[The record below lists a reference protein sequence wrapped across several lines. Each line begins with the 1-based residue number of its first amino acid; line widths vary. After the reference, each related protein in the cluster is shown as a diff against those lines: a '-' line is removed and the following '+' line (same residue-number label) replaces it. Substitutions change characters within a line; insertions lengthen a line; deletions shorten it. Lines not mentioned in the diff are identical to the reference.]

1 MSAVPHDPG
10 AAAARP
16 GLPGEQPLDP
26 AQIPEAYWRA
36 FSVAAF
42 AMNRFIVDHMIRA
55 ARLFDDDLE
64 AMVIFGVLA
73 HLNVAHL
80 MPPGTRPSQALN
92 AQGRMPGVQARLRPV
107 RLRDLCQITG
117 RPRETIRR
125 KLERLEAQGRV
136 LRSAEGYV
144 CNAQSVDEAMRAL
157 SADGV
162 RRYMVAAQ
170 QIGAALRDAERALK
184 ADAQGA
190 AGRAT

>member
-1 MSAVPHDPG
+1 MSVATRHTPPDLG
-10 AAAARP
+10 QP
-16 GLPGEQPLDP
+16 GLPGEPPLDR

-36 FSVAAF
+36 FSLAAF
-42 AMNRFIVDHMIRA
+42 VMNRFIVDHMLRA
-55 ARLFDDDLE
+55 ARLFDNDVE
-64 AMVIFGVLA
+64 AMILFGVLA

-92 AQGRMPGVQARLRPV
+92 ADGRLPDAQSKLRPL

-125 KLERLEAQGRV
+125 KLVRLEAQGRV
-136 LRSAEGYV
+136 RRLDGGYV
-144 CNAQSVDEAMRAL
+144 CDSRSVDAAMREL

-162 RRYMVAAQ
+162 RRYMAAAE

-184 ADAQGA
+184 RQARGPAE
-190 AGRAT
+190 